1 MLGAC
6 SGPYRRRFVRV
17 RGLSRAFSGPRGRVS
32 AGLRG
37 LFSDALG
44 AIPGSGLGKPYNCS
58 GSGREYGSC
67 RGTRR
72 AGTSARGLNVNN
84 CSGSG
89 LTPGPESG
97 HHRESPLVSPGTL
110 SSVPGEPLVPGPEY
124 EQLFAFRPTAVF
136 CVPVVYALTATAM

>member
-44 AIPGSGLGKPYNCS
+44 DIPGSGLGKPYNCS
-58 GSGREYGSC
+58 ETGLESGSC

-72 AGTSARGLNVNN
+72 AGTSARGLNTNN
-84 CSGSG
+84 CSSSG

-97 HHRESPLVSPGTL
+97 HHRKSPLVSPG
-110 SSVPGEPLVPGPEY
+110 VPPCAGGNLFSPG
-124 EQLFAFRPTAVF
+124 LN
-136 CVPVVYALTATAM
+136 

>member
-44 AIPGSGLGKPYNCS
+44 ASPDRDSGNRIIVRVRAGKLEVAGGLGGP
-58 GSGREYGSC
+58 GR
-67 RGTRR
+67 
-72 AGTSARGLNVNN
+72 
-84 CSGSG
+84 
-89 LTPGPESG
+89 
-97 HHRESPLVSPGTL
+97 
-110 SSVPGEPLVPGPEY
+110 
-124 EQLFAFRPTAVF
+124 
-136 CVPVVYALTATAM
+136 ALGA